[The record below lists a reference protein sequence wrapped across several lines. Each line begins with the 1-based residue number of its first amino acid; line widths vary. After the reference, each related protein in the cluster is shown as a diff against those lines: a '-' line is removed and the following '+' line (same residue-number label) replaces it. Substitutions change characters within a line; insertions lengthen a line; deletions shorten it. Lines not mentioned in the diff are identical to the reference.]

1 MEATENGTATFCCE
15 LNKSTAAVEWRKGDR
30 ALEPNDKF
38 TMSCEGTT
46 AELVIRD
53 LDLTDAGDYTCCY
66 GDQKTTAALTVNGK
80 KEKIIKLSGLYST
93 SWFFLRAY

>member
-15 LNKSTAAVEWRKGDR
+15 LNKSAAAVEWRKGDR
-30 ALEPNDKF
+30 ALETNAKF
-38 TMSCEGTT
+38 TMRCEGAI

-66 GDQKTTAALTVNGK
+66 GDQKTTAALKVNGK
-80 KEKIIKLSGLYST
+80 KRFKKY
-93 SWFFLRAY
+93 